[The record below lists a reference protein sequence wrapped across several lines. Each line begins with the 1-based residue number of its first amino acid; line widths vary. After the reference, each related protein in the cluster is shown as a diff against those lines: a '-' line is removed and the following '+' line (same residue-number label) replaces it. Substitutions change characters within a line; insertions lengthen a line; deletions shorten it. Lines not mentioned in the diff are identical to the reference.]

1 MSDTINLCGL
11 WKNKTKD
18 GNTYLSGTLGNIKI
32 MVFPNQNKKES
43 KHPDYNVVI
52 APRKD
57 DGKEPNKE
65 HEEEPF

>member
-11 WKNKTKD
+11 WKNKDKA

-43 KHPDYNVVI
+43 KHPDYNVVL
-52 APRKD
+52 APTQGWR
-57 DGKEPNKE
+57 
-65 HEEEPF
+65 